1 MFTLLILAC
10 LSADDDE
17 ETSFVPSPT
26 SQEADINDWWT
37 LPENTYAQRIEKEK
51 ARKAWAKLQR
61 MDRANEVSYARRQGI
76 AYNKSQAYWREQEN
90 NDRIMYA
97 LSMGSASQQ
106 ALASGTISTYNA
118 IGSWSGGM
126 SGGSQPA
133 GCSPGWRSR
142 RPGTRF
148 PNPSRPAPW

>member
-37 LPENTYAQRIEKEK
+37 LPENTYAQRIKKEK

-61 MDRANEVSYARRQGI
+61 MDRASEESYARRQRI

-90 NDRIMYA
+90 NARIMYA
-97 LSMGSASQQ
+97 LNMGSANQQ
-106 ALASGTISTYNA
+106 ALAAGTVSTYNA
-118 IGSWSGGM
+118 IGSWSGGIG
-126 SGGSQPA
+126 GGSQPA
-133 GCSPGWRSR
+133 GCSPVRR
-142 RPGTRF
+142 PARPGTRF
-148 PNPSRPAPW
+148 PIPSR